1 MSLIKCPE
9 CGQMISSTTKQ
20 CVHCGCKISF
30 CNECGNVLVGDVKQ
44 CPNCGAPIEAE
55 EAKTAPAAA
64 TTTPIAASSST
75 DSDSTEPDNDSIK
88 AIWKKGDI
96 VGAKRD
102 KILKRSAEAL
112 GSIAVSMVAIISII
126 TLIWVAQNDLDQAL
140 NFSKFYDPL
149 KDILIATIVIAVC
162 AAVLANIVSLH
173 MYYRSTRYLSR
184 ENIDVCA
191 YFEKYRKDDAEEPY
205 ADLISSAEGEDEVLA
220 YATENRSYMSFI
232 YIIKVIDIC
241 ITLAVL
247 ISLGVMAM
255 RLFDS
260 FMVSQLFMQPME
272 VDVASCVVAG
282 VLVAV
287 SILYGFIRGM
297 IFYSKPIKWLANKY
311 NIDLSD
317 KE

>member
-44 CPNCGAPIEAE
+44 CPNCGAPIGAE
-55 EAKTAPAAA
+55 EAKTAPV
-64 TTTPIAASSST
+64 TTTITPIATSNST
-75 DSDSTEPDNDSIK
+75 DSDSAEPENSSIK

-102 KILKRSAEAL
+102 KTMKRTIEVL
-112 GSIAVSMVAIISII
+112 GSITGSLFSAIMII
-126 TLIWVAQNDLDQAL
+126 LLIWVTQNELDRLL
-140 NFSKFYDPL
+140 NLSKFYDPL
-149 KDILIATIVIAVC
+149 KTMLIIMIVIAVC
-162 AAVLANIVSLH
+162 TAVLANIRSLH

-205 ADLISSAEGEDEVLA
+205 ADLIDSVDDEDMVLA
-220 YATENRSYMSFI
+220 YFTKNINYMPRI
-232 YIIKVIDIC
+232 YIIKIIDIC
-241 ITLAVL
+241 ITLAVCVL
-247 ISLGVMAM
+247 LSVMVM

-260 FMVSQLFMQPME
+260 LVVLVATMQPME
-272 VDVASCVVAG
+272 VDIGSCVVAG
-282 VLVAV
+282 VMVAV
-287 SILYGFIRGM
+287 AIVYYFVSRSPP
-297 IFYSKPIKWLANKY
+297 FYKKSTCLPNIY
-311 NIDLSD
+311 NTPLPYN
-317 KE
+317 

>member
-44 CPNCGAPIEAE
+44 CPNCGAPIGAE
-55 EAKTAPAAA
+55 EAKTAPV
-64 TTTPIAASSST
+64 TTTITPIATSNST
-75 DSDSTEPDNDSIK
+75 DSDSAEPENSSIK

-102 KILKRSAEAL
+102 KTMKRTIEVL
-112 GSIAVSMVAIISII
+112 GSITGSLFSAIMII
-126 TLIWVAQNDLDQAL
+126 LLIWVTQNELDRLL
-140 NFSKFYDPL
+140 NLSKFYDPL
-149 KDILIATIVIAVC
+149 KTMLIIMIVIAVC
-162 AAVLANIVSLH
+162 TAVLANIRSLH

-205 ADLISSAEGEDEVLA
+205 ADLIDSVDDEDMVLA
-220 YATENRSYMSFI
+220 YFTKNINYMPRI
-232 YIIKVIDIC
+232 YIIKIIDIC
-241 ITLAVL
+241 ITLAVCVL
-247 ISLGVMAM
+247 LSVMVM

-260 FMVSQLFMQPME
+260 LVVLVATMQPME
-272 VDVASCVVAG
+272 VDIGSCVVAG
-282 VLVAV
+282 VMVAV
-287 SILYGFIRGM
+287 AIVYYFVSRSPL
-297 IFYSKPIKWLANKY
+297 FYKSMKWLAKEY

-317 KE
+317 K